1 MEEEEV
7 FVSQPKLCICRYSQ
21 FLQLHQALVTR
32 HHGQA
37 LRGFR
42 FPKKQLTNNFR
53 PDILEERRLAFRSDL
68 ECLNMILGKKSHL
81 PAHYFPQFVILY

>member
-1 MEEEEV
+1 MRWRCTRGGGGCGEEV
-7 FVSQPKLCICRYSQ
+7 EEVKEEVVKVSQPKLCICRYSQ

-37 LRGFR
+37 LRGFS

-53 PDILEERRLAFRSDL
+53 PDVLEERRLAFRS
-68 ECLNMILGKKSHL
+68 G
-81 PAHYFPQFVILY
+81 

>member
-1 MEEEEV
+1 MKEGRRWRRRRWLS
-7 FVSQPKLCICRYSQ
+7 VSPSCVSAFCRYSQ

-37 LRGFR
+37 LRGFS

-53 PDILEERRLAFRSDL
+53 PDVLEERRLAFRS
-68 ECLNMILGKKSHL
+68 G
-81 PAHYFPQFVILY
+81 